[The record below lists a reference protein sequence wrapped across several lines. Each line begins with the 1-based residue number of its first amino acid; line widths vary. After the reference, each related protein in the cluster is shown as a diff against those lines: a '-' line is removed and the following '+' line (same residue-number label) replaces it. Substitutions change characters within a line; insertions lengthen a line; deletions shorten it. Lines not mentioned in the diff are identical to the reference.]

1 MRGYLHAVAVAVSP
15 FALLLLMLISDSTR
29 DYIGAAVFGTS
40 LILLYTASAVYHLAP
55 QDSRHLGVLRRVDHS
70 MIFFLIAGTYTP
82 FALKVLD
89 NAWGISILAAV
100 WGVAGFGIILKIVV
114 ARAPRWLGVSIYVL
128 IGWVGL
134 IPSIQIARALPIE
147 ANVLLLVGGLIYS
160 LGAVMYLFRWPNPS
174 PRVFGFHEVFHLMV
188 VLASAAFYLVVAAYV
203 LPI

>member
-1 MRGYLHAVAVAVSP
+1 MRGYLHAVAAAVSP
-15 FALLLLMLISDSTR
+15 FTLLLLMLISDSTR

-40 LILLYTASAVYHLAP
+40 LIFLYTASAVYHLAP

-128 IGWVGL
+128 TGWVGL
-134 IPSIQIARALPIE
+134 IPSMQIARALPIE
-147 ANVLLLVGGLIYS
+147 ANVLLLAGGLLYS

-188 VLASAAFYLVVAAYV
+188 VLASTTFYLVVAAYV